1 MKQYEHTQHTD
12 HHYNRHGARA
22 GWSIWIWVFVS
33 VCEYV
38 LDALSHLLMQLDS
51 VFNTYSTH
59 IFFLSSNLMY
69 PHPNL
74 APPPSPPH
82 TAAAPGY

>member
-51 VFNTYSTH
+51 VFRKGG
-59 IFFLSSNLMY
+59 FWFRE
-69 PHPNL
+69 
-74 APPPSPPH
+74 PPWGLGVLH
-82 TAAAPGY
+82 TILHMARVLLH